1 MHSLNQAQK
10 IILFITLLFAAGA
23 VYLFAIDTRYNNP
36 AYNQDWFSLSF
47 SNPQAENM
55 NFVIENFTSQSD
67 FRWEALAGKEKLADG
82 AIQVAPGNK
91 KEITVDINNRTAERL
106 TIRVSSGKD
115 GMQEIYKNIK

>member
-1 MHSLNQAQK
+1 
-10 IILFITLLFAAGA
+10 
-23 VYLFAIDTRYNNP
+23 
-36 AYNQDWFSLSF
+36 
-47 SNPQAENM
+47 M